1 MVTVNTEESFKDEII
16 IKSINPNSTVDKQNE
31 CTNTEE
37 MQYLSL
43 VQKILEEGEERSDRT
58 GTGVLGIF
66 GAQMRFSLKDGQYP
80 LLTTKR
86 VFFRGVAGELLWFIR
101 GRTCSKELAD
111 QGIHIW
117 DANGTKEFLKSR
129 GLEDREET
137 DLGPIYG
144 WQWRHFGG
152 TYNTMHDNYD
162 GVGVDQLEKL
172 VYNIK
177 HNPYDRRHLL
187 TAWNPKDLDQMA
199 LPPCHIL
206 CQFYVST
213 KGTLSCQ
220 FYQRSCDM
228 GLGVPFNIA
237 SYSLL
242 TIMMAH
248 VTGLQPGELV
258 MCLGDAHVYLNHI
271 EALNTQLVRT
281 PKRFPTLKIKSDVI
295 RTKLEEFCLDD
306 FVLEG
311 YQPHGKIEM
320 AMAV

>member
-1 MVTVNTEESFKDEII
+1 MTLLESLQKENQAVINSQEI
-16 IKSINPNSTVDKQNE
+16 
-31 CTNTEE
+31 
-37 MQYLSL
+37 QYLDL
-43 VQKILEEGEERSDRT
+43 IRRILKEGEERPDRT
-58 GTGVLGIF
+58 GTGILSIF
-66 GAQMRFSLKDGQYP
+66 GAQMRFSLRNNQYP

-86 VFFRGVAGELLWFIR
+86 VFFRGVLGELIWFIN
-101 GRTCSKELAD
+101 GKTCSKDLAD

-117 DANGTKEFLKSR
+117 DANSTKEFLKTR
-129 GLEDREET
+129 GLDHREET

-152 TYNTMHDNYD
+152 DYTTMHENYD
-162 GVGVDQLEKL
+162 GIGVDQLSKL

-177 HNPYDRRHLL
+177 HNPFDRRHIL

-199 LPPCHIL
+199 LPPCHVL
-206 CQFYVST
+206 CQFYVS
-213 KGTLSCQ
+213 KDGTLSCQ

-248 VTGLQPGELV
+248 VTGLQPGDLV

-271 EALNTQLVRT
+271 QALTTQLERVPRQ
-281 PKRFPTLKIKSDVI
+281 FPTLTIKSGVH
-295 RTKLEEFCLDD
+295 RSKLEDFVPDD

-311 YQPHGKIEM
+311 YQPYGKIEM
-320 AMAV
+320 SMAV

>member
-1 MVTVNTEESFKDEII
+1 MTLLESASLQKEIQDVVNVQEI
-16 IKSINPNSTVDKQNE
+16 
-31 CTNTEE
+31 
-37 MQYLSL
+37 QYLDL
-43 VQKILEEGEERSDRT
+43 VRKILNEGEERPDRT
-58 GTGVLGIF
+58 GTGTLSIF
-66 GAQMRFSLKDGQYP
+66 GAQMRFSLRNNQYP

-86 VFFRGVAGELLWFIR
+86 VFFRGVLGELLWFIH
-101 GRTCSKELAD
+101 GKTCSKDLAD

-117 DANGTKEFLKSR
+117 DANSTKEFLKTR
-129 GLEDREET
+129 GLDHREET

-152 TYNTMHDNYD
+152 EYTTIHENYD
-162 GVGVDQLEKL
+162 GIGVDQLSKL

-177 HNPYDRRHLL
+177 HDPFDRRHIL
-187 TAWNPKDLDQMA
+187 TAWNPKDLNQMA
-199 LPPCHIL
+199 LPPCHVL
-206 CQFYVST
+206 CQFYVS
-213 KGTLSCQ
+213 KDGTLSCQ

-248 VTGLQPGELV
+248 VTDLQPGDLV

-271 EALNTQLVRT
+271 QALTTQLERVPRQ
-281 PKRFPTLKIKSDVI
+281 FPILTIKSGVH
-295 RTKLEEFCLDD
+295 RSKLEDFVSDD